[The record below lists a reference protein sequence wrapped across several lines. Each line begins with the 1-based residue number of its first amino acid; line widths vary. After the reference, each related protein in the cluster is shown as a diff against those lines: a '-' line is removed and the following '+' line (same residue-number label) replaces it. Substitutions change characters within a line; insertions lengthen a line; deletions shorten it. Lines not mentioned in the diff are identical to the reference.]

1 MSAITAGMAEAAP
14 LSRLH
19 VLSAPPVLGAV
30 LLGLEDMAA
39 GRPRAAQEV
48 AVAQT
53 RLRAQLGVDAGPDG
67 PGVRVPVVDA
77 HAG

>member
-1 MSAITAGMAEAAP
+1 M
-14 LSRLH
+14 H
-19 VLSAPPVLGAV
+19 VLSAPPVLGAI

-39 GRPRAAQEV
+39 GRTAAAEEVAAAQD
-48 AVAQT
+48 